1 MQRLGLLVLILS
13 FWTSFIYAQK
23 RQFYVNAPSTAMA
36 GETFQISYTI
46 QNPKNSNP
54 RFVPPKPPNG
64 IKFYGT
70 SSYSSNQS
78 SISIVNGRLKAVSNT
93 RITWII
99 TATATKKGQYTIPP
113 ALVYDGNEVLKSNP
127 VTISIEGVSNN
138 NLPKPNPRI
147 ANAENQVENLPNTNK
162 QLFLDLVA
170 SRKSVYLGQAIYV
183 YARIYSRYHL
193 SIDDMKPASF
203 PGFWVQ
209 ELPMPSNIQAEDV
222 IINGR
227 RYLAATLD
235 KRVIFPQRTG
245 TLKINPYQLTVTL
258 YDNFGF
264 PYTQKDVISNPL
276 FIKVKPLPTENK
288 PNDFSGAVGQFKFKI
303 IVNKNEVNVDE
314 PLTIKVVVSGT
325 GNFGLFDIP
334 KPLVPNSFEE
344 LEPKQIP
351 QYQATAEGLQGRII
365 KQYIYI
371 PRATG
376 DFHLGQIRF
385 SYFDPQ
391 TNQYKIIS
399 SNAFDIKVI
408 GTKDT
413 TQQYSSYSSAVKQLG
428 SDINY
433 IYLKKIKL
441 HKRHKFFAGSTLHY
455 LSYLIALIIFLI
467 VVYVERKTLKLR
479 ADERSFKARRANKVS
494 QKRLKLAR
502 KYMKAGE
509 KEKFYEEVANAL
521 WGYLGDK
528 LAIAHAELTRDKV
541 REELASRN
549 VPQQVID
556 ELIQT
561 IDYCE
566 FARYSPGMDN
576 FSMADIYQK
585 ATSLIDKLE
594 KIS

>member
-13 FWTSFIYAQK
+13 FWTGLSLAQD
-23 RQFYVNAPSTAMA
+23 RQFYVNAPSSAMA

-46 QNPKNSNP
+46 QNPRSSNP
-54 RFVPPKPPNG
+54 RFVPPKPPTG
-64 IKFYGT
+64 IEFYGT
-70 SSYSSNQS
+70 SSYTSNQS
-78 SISIVNGRLKAVSNT
+78 SITIVNGKLKAVSNRRT
-93 RITWII
+93 TWII
-99 TATATKKGQYTIPP
+99 TAAATKQGNYTIPP
-113 ALVYDGNEVLKSNP
+113 ATVYDGKDVLKSNP

-147 ANAENQVENLPNTNK
+147 ANAENQAETVPNTNK
-162 QLFLDLVA
+162 QLFIDLVA
-170 SRKSVYLGQAIYV
+170 SNRNVYLGQAIYV

-222 IINGR
+222 TINGR

-245 TLKINPYQLTVTL
+245 TLKIKPYQLTVTL

-264 PYTQKDVISNPL
+264 PYTQKDIISNPL
-276 FIKVKPLPTENK
+276 TINVKPLPTEGK
-288 PNDFSGAVGQFKFKI
+288 PNDFTGAVGQFKFKV
-303 IVNKNEVNVDE
+303 IVNKKQVNVDE
-314 PLTIKVVVSGT
+314 PLTIKVVISGT
-325 GNFGLFDIP
+325 GNFGLFDMP

-351 QYQATAEGLQGRII
+351 QYQATSFGLQGRII

-376 DFHLGQIRF
+376 EFHLGQIRF

-391 TNQYKIIS
+391 TKQYKILT
-399 SNAFDIKVI
+399 SNAFNIKVV

-413 TQQYSSYSSAVKQLG
+413 TQQYSAYSSAVKQLG

-441 HKRHKFFAGSTLHY
+441 HKKHKFFAGSTLHY
-455 LSYLIALIIFLI
+455 LSYLIALIIFLL
-467 VVYVERKTLKLR
+467 VVYIERQTLKLR

-502 KYMKAGE
+502 KYMKDND

-528 LAIAHAELTRDKV
+528 LGIERAELTRDKV
-541 REELASRN
+541 REELAERN
-549 VPQQVID
+549 VPQEVID
-556 ELIQT
+556 DLIQT

-576 FSMADIYQK
+576 FSMEDIYQK